1 MHEALLDTHTKKQM
15 FFRFFNASRSVE
27 IVTLKKE
34 AFQSKATRPLSDNL
48 RFIVKKIEHISGGM
62 GDCLGSTSINM
73 SDVGEDF

>member
-1 MHEALLDTHTKKQM
+1 MRYYKIKTTHCNFLHEALLDTHTQKNQM

-48 RFIVKKIEHISGGM
+48 RFIVKKLNISV
-62 GDCLGSTSINM
+62 
-73 SDVGEDF
+73 VGWGTV

>member
-1 MHEALLDTHTKKQM
+1 M

-27 IVTLKKE
+27 IVTLIKE

-48 RFIVKKIEHISGGM
+48 RFIVKKHISGGM